1 MYKYPDKISFIVL
14 PEASEVNNCAQS
26 LIESTVVLQ
35 GRLPTEVVVDI
46 LRFFP
51 PPSLPWA
58 SIDLVQRVHPV
69 VCTVIVEPHGLV
81 QFWQAI
87 SQDIAYFCTERVSH
101 EPQPRLSPD
110 IGVCV
115 LQVTHCSGQDGHN
128 EVLGTIRNHGH
139 ILVHKHSQPLKLVS
153 PSCNRPCTLC

>member
-1 MYKYPDKISFIVL
+1 MCKYPDKINFIVL
-14 PEASEVNNCAQS
+14 PEASEANNFVQS
-26 LIESTVVLQ
+26 LIESTVALQ
-35 GRLPTEVVVDI
+35 GRLLTEMVVDI
-46 LRFFP
+46 PRFFP

-69 VCTVIVEPHGLV
+69 VCTVVVDPHGLV

-87 SQDIAYFCTERVSH
+87 SQDIAYLCTERVSH

-115 LQVTHCSGQDGHN
+115 LQVTHRSGQDGHN
-128 EVLGTIRNHGH
+128 KVLGTIRNHGH
-139 ILVHKHSQPLKLVS
+139 ILVHKHSQPHKLVS
-153 PSCNRPCTLC
+153 PSCNTRCTLS